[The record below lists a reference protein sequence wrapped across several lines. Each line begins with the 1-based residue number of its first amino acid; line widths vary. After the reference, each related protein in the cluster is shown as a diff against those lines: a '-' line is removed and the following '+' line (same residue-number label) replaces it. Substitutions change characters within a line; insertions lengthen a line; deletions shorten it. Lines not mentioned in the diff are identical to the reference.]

1 MILFKS
7 GKTDLKRI
15 FLFNTLLLLQ
25 KCVGAQPLR
34 GVMTVDR
41 ELSREA
47 APARG
52 NDRTMRFLR
61 GYAP

>member
-15 FLFNTLLLLQ
+15 FLFNTLLLSQ
-25 KCVGAQPLR
+25 KCVGAQ
-34 GVMTVDR
+34 DW

-52 NDRTMRFLR
+52 NGRTMRFLR
-61 GYAP
+61 DPYNALARHCL